1 MPENPEEADVA
12 DEPEDR
18 EEFRGDEP
26 ADAFDEIQTELM
38 HAREGAE
45 RSISEP
51 LNQVTQA
58 LDSMQDE
65 AETDARPDRLE
76 SLERELLEL
85 QSDANPETKER
96 LQNAAEHLRRLQKKH
111 EREE

>member
-1 MPENPEEADVA
+1 MPENTDEADGA

-26 ADAFDEIQTELM
+26 ADVYDEIQTELM

-45 RSISEP
+45 RSISDP
-51 LNQVTQA
+51 LNQITQA

-65 AETDARPDRLE
+65 DETDARPDRLE
-76 SLERELLEL
+76 SLERELVEL
-85 QSDANPETKER
+85 QSDADPETKAR
-96 LQNAAEHLRRLQKKH
+96 LRDAAERLRRLQQKH

>member
-1 MPENPEEADVA
+1 MPESPD
-12 DEPEDR
+12 DPEDR
-18 EEFRGDEP
+18 DEFRGDEP

-51 LNQVTQA
+51 LNQVTVA

-76 SLERELLEL
+76 EIERELVEL
-85 QSDANPETKER
+85 QSDAEGETNARIKEALEKLGA
-96 LQNAAEHLRRLQKKH
+96 LQRAVED
-111 EREE
+111 EESED

>member
-1 MPENPEEADVA
+1 MPDPSDDETTSAEEMH
-12 DEPEDR
+12 
-18 EEFRGDEP
+18 GDEP
-26 ADAFDEIQTELM
+26 ADVFDELQTELM

-51 LNQVTQA
+51 LNQISGA

-65 AETDARPDRLE
+65 DETDARPDRLE

-85 QSDANPETKER
+85 QSDADPETKAQLRDVAER
-96 LQNAAEHLRRLQKKH
+96 LRALQQKH